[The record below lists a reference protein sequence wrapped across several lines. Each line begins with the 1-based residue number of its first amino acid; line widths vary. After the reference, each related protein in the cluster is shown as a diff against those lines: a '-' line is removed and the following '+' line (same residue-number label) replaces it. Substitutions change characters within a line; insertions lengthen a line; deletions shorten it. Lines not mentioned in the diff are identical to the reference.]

1 MRKKKKEQIISLL
14 QCYKEAHSTIRKGI
28 EEGRGEEAISLLVL
42 CQEGMEKIEQDT
54 EKELD
59 GKAEREALFSSYQE
73 ELYFSYLS
81 LIKTDEEEREEN
93 LDSPALDSQQVSCA
107 KRAISHLDRAEAYFS
122 KIEEEIAS
130 IPVKTLHLFL
140 PYKASMWDSMESV
153 YFAALQDS
161 SCEALVMPI
170 TYYEKED
177 GKFGKRINERAEFP
191 SEIETIDEGFSLEE
205 AQPDV
210 IYIHNPYDDKNI
222 LTSVDPRYYSFHLK
236 DYTENLVYIP
246 YYTTMGKAGFGS
258 LFMPAYRYVHHIV
271 VQSEE
276 HKQRLPKEVQE
287 KARILGSPKLD
298 RALAY
303 SQNPPKIPED
313 WKRIARGRKIYYYNT
328 VIEEMLGNPESF
340 LQKME
345 EVFSLFKE
353 NPKYCLLWRPHP
365 LLESSFFSVD
375 TAYRKRFL
383 ELKLRYLTE
392 EIGIYDSSAE
402 PERAVALSSVYL
414 GDETS
419 SMAALFLA
427 GGKPLFILDSTVSEE
442 RRQEERNQGER
453 NREKRLTAYFLR
465 LFRRMKRQSFA
476 LSGKKESEEALVYE
490 GRFLLMGQLE
500 GDRLRI
506 RKLALSEWGI
516 PEQESM
522 SVSAREYMP
531 VPADE
536 YGEAY
541 FYEGRWILTPR
552 AGNHFLILEKG
563 KEPKKLPLPEGGCKP
578 DAFSG
583 SYRGGEYLFCKAE
596 NYPFDIRF
604 SLKTHGIKELKEGVL
619 REEEDREAF
628 PEKGEE
634 IEHVEF
640 LFPAEELI
648 SGFLPWRSFSYGLQ
662 ETVLYSLSDYL
673 EERPLSY
680 AFNKDYSKRKLEEL
694 SVHVGSSGKA
704 IYAFFQAML
713 NGKEE

>member
-1 MRKKKKEQIISLL
+1 MRKKKKEQIVSLL
-14 QCYKEAHSTIRKGI
+14 QCYKEAHSTIREGI

-42 CQEGMEKIEQDT
+42 CQEGMEKIERDT
-54 EKELD
+54 EQEPC
-59 GKAEREALFSSYQE
+59 GKTEREALFSSYQE
-73 ELYFSYLS
+73 ALYSCYLS
-81 LIKTDEEEREEN
+81 LIKTEEETAE
-93 LDSPALDSQQVSCA
+93 PGTSC
-107 KRAISHLDRAEAYFS
+107 LDRAEAYFS

-153 YFAALQDS
+153 YFAALQDP

-191 SEIETIDEGFSLEE
+191 SEIKTIDEGFSLEE
-205 AQPDV
+205 EHPDV

-604 SLKTHGIKELKEGVL
+604 SLKTHGIKELKEGIL
-619 REEEDREAF
+619 HEEEGREVF
-628 PEKGEE
+628 LEKGEE

>member
-14 QCYKEAHSTIRKGI
+14 QCYREAHSAIRKGI

-42 CQEGMEKIEQDT
+42 CQEGMEKIERDT
-54 EKELD
+54 EQEPC
-59 GKAEREALFSSYQE
+59 GKTEREALFSSYQE
-73 ELYFSYLS
+73 ALYSCYLS
-81 LIKTDEEEREEN
+81 LIKTEEENAE
-93 LDSPALDSQQVSCA
+93 PGTSC
-107 KRAISHLDRAEAYFS
+107 LDRAEAYFS

-522 SVSAREYMP
+522 SVSAREYIP

-604 SLKTHGIKELKEGVL
+604 SLKTHGIKELKEGIL
-619 REEEDREAF
+619 HEEEGREVF
-628 PEKGEE
+628 LEKGEE

>member
-14 QCYKEAHSTIRKGI
+14 QCYREAHSAIRKGI

-73 ELYFSYLS
+73 ALYFSYLS
-81 LIKTDEEEREEN
+81 LIKTDEENAE
-93 LDSPALDSQQVSCA
+93 PGTSC
-107 KRAISHLDRAEAYFS
+107 LDRAEAYFS

-130 IPVKTLHLFL
+130 IPSKTLHLFL

-153 YFAALQDS
+153 YFAALQDP

-191 SEIETIDEGFSLEE
+191 REIETIDEGFSLEE

-258 LFMPAYRYVHHIV
+258 LFMPVYRYVHHIV

-303 SQNPPKIPED
+303 SQNPPEMPED
-313 WKRIARGRKIYYYNT
+313 WKRIAGGRKIYYYNT

-365 LLESSFFSVD
+365 LLESSFLAVG

-427 GGKPLFILDSTVSEE
+427 GGKPLFILDSTVSEA

-604 SLKTHGIKELKEGVL
+604 SLKTHGIKELKEGIL
-619 REEEDREAF
+619 HEEEGREVF
-628 PEKGEE
+628 LEKGEE

-673 EERPLSY
+673 EERLLSY

>member
-81 LIKTDEEEREEN
+81 LIKTDEEESEEN

-604 SLKTHGIKELKEGVL
+604 SLKTHGIKELKEGIL
-619 REEEDREAF
+619 HEEEGREVF
-628 PEKGEE
+628 LEKGEE

>member
-14 QCYKEAHSTIRKGI
+14 QCYREAHSAIRKGI

-42 CQEGMEKIEQDT
+42 CQEGMEKIERDT
-54 EKELD
+54 EQEPC
-59 GKAEREALFSSYQE
+59 GKTEREALFSSYQE
-73 ELYFSYLS
+73 ALYSCYLS
-81 LIKTDEEEREEN
+81 LIKTEEENAE
-93 LDSPALDSQQVSCA
+93 PGTSC
-107 KRAISHLDRAEAYFS
+107 LDRAEAYFS

-258 LFMPAYRYVHHIV
+258 LFMPAYHYVHHIV

-303 SQNPPKIPED
+303 SQNPPEIPED
-313 WKRIARGRKIYYYNT
+313 WKRIAGGRKIYYYNT

-442 RRQEERNQGER
+442 RRQEERNQRVR
-453 NREKRLTAYFLR
+453 NREKRLTAYFLK
-465 LFRRMKRQSFA
+465 LFRRVKRQSFA
-476 LSGKKESEEALVYE
+476 LSAKKESEEALVYE

-522 SVSAREYMP
+522 SVLAKEYMP

-596 NYPFDIRF
+596 NYPFDVRF

-619 REEEDREAF
+619 HEEEDREAF
-628 PEKGEE
+628 PEKVEE

>member
-1 MRKKKKEQIISLL
+1 MRKKKKEQIVSLL

-42 CQEGMEKIEQDT
+42 CQEGMEKIERDT
-54 EKELD
+54 EQEPC
-59 GKAEREALFSSYQE
+59 GKTEREALFSSYQE
-73 ELYFSYLS
+73 ALYSCYLS
-81 LIKTDEEEREEN
+81 LIKTEEENAE
-93 LDSPALDSQQVSCA
+93 PGTSC
-107 KRAISHLDRAEAYFS
+107 LDRAEAYFS

-276 HKQRLPKEVQE
+276 NKQRLPKEVQE

-604 SLKTHGIKELKEGVL
+604 SLKTHGIKELKEGIL
-619 REEEDREAF
+619 HEEEGREVF
-628 PEKGEE
+628 LEKGEE

>member
-1 MRKKKKEQIISLL
+1 MRKKKKEQIVSLL
-14 QCYKEAHSTIRKGI
+14 QCYREAHSTIRKEI

-42 CQEGMEKIEQDT
+42 CQEGMEKIERDT
-54 EKELD
+54 EQEPC
-59 GKAEREALFSSYQE
+59 GKTEREALFSSYQE
-73 ELYFSYLS
+73 ALYSCYLS

-93 LDSPALDSQQVSCA
+93 LDSPALDSQQVSCEKLA
-107 KRAISHLDRAEAYFS
+107 TSCLDRAEAYFS

-130 IPVKTLHLFL
+130 IPSKTLHLFL

-153 YFAALQDS
+153 YFAALQDP

-222 LTSVDPRYYSFHLK
+222 LTSVDPRYYSFRLK

-258 LFMPAYRYVHHIV
+258 LFMPVYRYVHHIV

-303 SQNPPKIPED
+303 SQNPPEIPED
-313 WKRIARGRKIYYYNT
+313 WKRIAGGRKIYYYNT

-365 LLESSFFSVD
+365 LLESSFLAVG
-375 TAYRKRFL
+375 TVYRKRFL

-427 GGKPLFILDSTVSEE
+427 EGKPLFILDSTVSEE
-442 RRQEERNQGER
+442 RRQEERNQGEK

-465 LFRRMKRQSFA
+465 LFHRMTRQSFA
-476 LSGKKESEEALVYE
+476 LSGKKEPEEALVYE

-516 PEQESM
+516 PEQEST
-522 SVSAREYMP
+522 SVSAKEYMP
-531 VPADE
+531 IPADE

-541 FYEGRWILTPR
+541 FYEDRWILTPR

-596 NYPFDIRF
+596 NYPFDVRF

-619 REEEDREAF
+619 HEEEDREAF
-628 PEKGEE
+628 PEKGEK

-662 ETVLYSLSDYL
+662 ETALYSLSDYL
-673 EERPLSY
+673 EERPLLY
-680 AFNKDYSKRKLEEL
+680 AFDEDNSKRKLEEL

-704 IYAFFQAML
+704 IYAFFKAML
-713 NGKEE
+713 SGKEE

>member
-1 MRKKKKEQIISLL
+1 MRKKKKEQIVSLL
-14 QCYKEAHSTIRKGI
+14 QCYKEAHSTIRKEI

-42 CQEGMEKIEQDT
+42 CQEGMEKIERDT
-54 EKELD
+54 EQEPC
-59 GKAEREALFSSYQE
+59 GKTEREALFSSYQE
-73 ELYFSYLS
+73 ALYSCYLS
-81 LIKTDEEEREEN
+81 LIKTEEENAE
-93 LDSPALDSQQVSCA
+93 PGTSC
-107 KRAISHLDRAEAYFS
+107 LDRAEAYFS

-130 IPVKTLHLFL
+130 ISVKTLHLFL

-604 SLKTHGIKELKEGVL
+604 SLKTHGIKELKEGIL
-619 REEEDREAF
+619 HEEEGREVF
-628 PEKGEE
+628 LEKGEE

-640 LFPAEELI
+640 LFQAEELI

-680 AFNKDYSKRKLEEL
+680 AFNKDYFKRKLEEL

>member
-1 MRKKKKEQIISLL
+1 MRKKKKEQIVSLL
-14 QCYKEAHSTIRKGI
+14 QCYKEAHSTIREGI

-42 CQEGMEKIEQDT
+42 CQEGMEKIERDT
-54 EKELD
+54 EQELN

-73 ELYFSYLS
+73 ALYSCYLS
-81 LIKTDEEEREEN
+81 LIKTEEKEGEEN
-93 LDSPALDSQQVSCA
+93 LDSSAFDSQQVSCA
-107 KRAISHLDRAEAYFS
+107 KRAISHLDRAESCFS
-122 KIEEEIAS
+122 EIEEAIAS
-130 IPVKTLHLFL
+130 IPSKSLHLFL

-153 YFAALQDS
+153 YFAALQDP

-191 SEIETIDEGFSLEE
+191 SEIKTIDEGFSLEE

-222 LTSVDPRYYSFHLK
+222 LTSVDPRYYSFRLK
-236 DYTENLVYIP
+236 DFTDNLVYIP

-303 SQNPPKIPED
+303 SQNPPEMPED
-313 WKRIARGRKIYYYNT
+313 WKRIAGGRKIYYYNT

-365 LLESSFFSVD
+365 LLESSFLAVD

-427 GGKPLFILDSTVSEE
+427 EGKPLFILDSTVSEE
-442 RRQEERNQGER
+442 RRQEERNQGEK
-453 NREKRLTAYFLR
+453 NREKRLTAYFLK

-476 LSGKKESEEALVYE
+476 LSGKKEPEEALVYE

-563 KEPKKLPLPEGGCKP
+563 KEPRKLPLPEGGCKP

-596 NYPFDIRF
+596 NYSFDVRF

-619 REEEDREAF
+619 HEEEDREAF

-662 ETVLYSLSDYL
+662 ETALYSLSDYL
-673 EERPLSY
+673 EERPLLY
-680 AFNKDYSKRKLEEL
+680 AFDEDDSKRKLEEL

-704 IYAFFQAML
+704 IYAFFKAML
-713 NGKEE
+713 SGKEE

>member
-1 MRKKKKEQIISLL
+1 MRKKKKEQIVSLL

-73 ELYFSYLS
+73 ALYSCYLS
-81 LIKTDEEEREEN
+81 LIKTEEENAE
-93 LDSPALDSQQVSCA
+93 PGTSC
-107 KRAISHLDRAEAYFS
+107 LDRAEAYFS

-130 IPVKTLHLFL
+130 IPSKTLHLFL

-153 YFAALQDS
+153 YFAALQDP

-191 SEIETIDEGFSLEE
+191 SEIKTIDEGFSLEE
-205 AQPDV
+205 EHPDV

-303 SQNPPKIPED
+303 SQNPPEIPED
-313 WKRIARGRKIYYYNT
+313 WKRIAGGRKIYYYNT

-365 LLESSFFSVD
+365 LLESSFFAVD

-427 GGKPLFILDSTVSEE
+427 EGKPLFILDSTVSEE
-442 RRQEERNQGER
+442 RRQEKRNQGEK

-465 LFRRMKRQSFA
+465 LFHRMTRQSFA
-476 LSGKKESEEALVYE
+476 LSGKKEPEEALVYE

-500 GDRLRI
+500 EDRLRI

-516 PEQESM
+516 PEQEST
-522 SVSAREYMP
+522 SVSAKEYMP

-541 FYEGRWILTPR
+541 FYEDRWILTPR

-596 NYPFDIRF
+596 NYPFDVRF

-619 REEEDREAF
+619 HEEEDREAF
-628 PEKGEE
+628 PEKGEK

-662 ETVLYSLSDYL
+662 ETALYSLLDYL
-673 EERPLSY
+673 EERPLLY
-680 AFNKDYSKRKLEEL
+680 AFDEDNSKRKLEEL

-704 IYAFFQAML
+704 IYAFFKAML
-713 NGKEE
+713 SGKEE

>member
-81 LIKTDEEEREEN
+81 LIKTDEEESEEN

-107 KRAISHLDRAEAYFS
+107 KRAISHLDRAEDYFS

-490 GRFLLMGQLE
+490 GRFLLTGQLE

-604 SLKTHGIKELKEGVL
+604 SLKTHGIKELKEGIL
-619 REEEDREAF
+619 HEEEGREVF
-628 PEKGEE
+628 LEKGEE

-680 AFNKDYSKRKLEEL
+680 AFNKDDSKRKLEEL

-704 IYAFFQAML
+704 IYAFFKAML

>member
-1 MRKKKKEQIISLL
+1 MRKKKKEQIVSLL

-81 LIKTDEEEREEN
+81 LIKTDEEESEEN

-107 KRAISHLDRAEAYFS
+107 KRAISHLDRAESYFS

-130 IPVKTLHLFL
+130 IPSKTLHLFL

-153 YFAALQDS
+153 YFAALQDP

-191 SEIETIDEGFSLEE
+191 REIETIDEGFSLEE

-303 SQNPPKIPED
+303 SQNPPEMPED
-313 WKRIARGRKIYYYNT
+313 WKRIAGGRKIYYYNT

-340 LQKME
+340 LRKME
-345 EVFSLFKE
+345 EVFCLFKG

-365 LLESSFFSVD
+365 LLESSFLAVG

-427 GGKPLFILDSTVSEE
+427 EGKPLFILDSTVSEE
-442 RRQEERNQGER
+442 KKWGERNQGER
-453 NREKRLTAYFLR
+453 NQEKRLTAYFLR
-465 LFRRMKRQSFA
+465 LFHRMTRQSIA
-476 LSGKKESEEALVYE
+476 LSGKKEPEEALVYE
-490 GRFLLMGQLE
+490 GRFLLTGQLE

-516 PEQESM
+516 PEQEST
-522 SVSAREYMP
+522 SVSAKEYMP
-531 VPADE
+531 IPADE

-596 NYPFDIRF
+596 NYPFDVRF

-662 ETVLYSLSDYL
+662 ETALYSLSDYL
-673 EERPLSY
+673 EERPLLY
-680 AFNKDYSKRKLEEL
+680 AFDEDDSKRKLEEL

-704 IYAFFQAML
+704 IYAFFKAML
-713 NGKEE
+713 IGEEE

>member
-1 MRKKKKEQIISLL
+1 MRKKKKEQIVSLL
-14 QCYKEAHSTIRKGI
+14 QCYKEAHSTIRKEI

-42 CQEGMEKIEQDT
+42 CQEGMEKIERDT
-54 EKELD
+54 EQEPC
-59 GKAEREALFSSYQE
+59 GKTEREALFSSYQE
-73 ELYFSYLS
+73 ALYSCYLS
-81 LIKTDEEEREEN
+81 LIKTEEETAE
-93 LDSPALDSQQVSCA
+93 PGTSC
-107 KRAISHLDRAEAYFS
+107 LDRAEAYFS

-130 IPVKTLHLFL
+130 IPFKTLHLFL

-604 SLKTHGIKELKEGVL
+604 SLKTHGIKELKEGIL
-619 REEEDREAF
+619 HEEEGREVF
-628 PEKGEE
+628 LEKGEE

>member
-222 LTSVDPRYYSFHLK
+222 LTSVDPRYYSFRLK

-258 LFMPAYRYVHHIV
+258 LFMPVYRYVHHIV

-303 SQNPPKIPED
+303 SQNPPEMPED
-313 WKRIARGRKIYYYNT
+313 WKRIAGGRKIYYYNT

-442 RRQEERNQGER
+442 RRQEERNQRVR
-453 NREKRLTAYFLR
+453 NREKRLTAYFLK
-465 LFRRMKRQSFA
+465 LFRRVKRQSFA
-476 LSGKKESEEALVYE
+476 LSAKKESEEALVYE

-522 SVSAREYMP
+522 SVLAKEYMP

-596 NYPFDIRF
+596 NYPFDVRF

-619 REEEDREAF
+619 HEEEDREAF

-662 ETVLYSLSDYL
+662 ETALYSLSDYL
-673 EERPLSY
+673 EERPLLY
-680 AFNKDYSKRKLEEL
+680 AFDEDDSKRKLEEL

-713 NGKEE
+713 SGKEE

>member
-14 QCYKEAHSTIRKGI
+14 QCYREAHSAIRKGI

-42 CQEGMEKIEQDT
+42 CQEGMEKIERDT
-54 EKELD
+54 EQEPC
-59 GKAEREALFSSYQE
+59 GKTEREALFSSYQE
-73 ELYFSYLS
+73 ALYSCYLS
-81 LIKTDEEEREEN
+81 LIKTEEENAE
-93 LDSPALDSQQVSCA
+93 PGTSC
-107 KRAISHLDRAEAYFS
+107 LDRAEAYFS

-298 RALAY
+298 RTLAY

-604 SLKTHGIKELKEGVL
+604 SLKTHGIKELKEGIL
-619 REEEDREAF
+619 HEEEGREVF
-628 PEKGEE
+628 LEKGEE

>member
-81 LIKTDEEEREEN
+81 LIKTDEEESEEN

-130 IPVKTLHLFL
+130 IPFKTLHLFL

-340 LQKME
+340 LQKMK

-604 SLKTHGIKELKEGVL
+604 SLKTHGIKELKEGIL
-619 REEEDREAF
+619 HEEEGREVF
-628 PEKGEE
+628 LEKGEE

>member
-1 MRKKKKEQIISLL
+1 MRKKKKEQIVSLL
-14 QCYKEAHSTIRKGI
+14 QCYREAHSTIRKEI

-42 CQEGMEKIEQDT
+42 CQEGMEKIERDT
-54 EKELD
+54 EQEPC
-59 GKAEREALFSSYQE
+59 GKTEREALFSSYQE
-73 ELYFSYLS
+73 ALYSCYLS
-81 LIKTDEEEREEN
+81 LIKTEEENAEEGM
-93 LDSPALDSQQVSCA
+93 
-107 KRAISHLDRAEAYFS
+107 DRAEAYFS

-191 SEIETIDEGFSLEE
+191 REIETIDEGFSLEE

-222 LTSVDPRYYSFHLK
+222 LTSVDPRYYSFRLK
-236 DYTENLVYIP
+236 DFTDNLVYIP

-303 SQNPPKIPED
+303 SQNPPEMPED
-313 WKRIARGRKIYYYNT
+313 WKRIAGGRKIYYYNT
-328 VIEEMLGNPESF
+328 VIEEMLGHPESF

-427 GGKPLFILDSTVSEE
+427 EGKPLFILDSTVSEE

-453 NREKRLTAYFLR
+453 NREKRLTAYFLK

-476 LSGKKESEEALVYE
+476 LSGKKEPEEALVYE

-516 PEQESM
+516 PEQEGR
-522 SVSAREYMP
+522 SVSEKESMP
-531 VPADE
+531 IPADE

-596 NYPFDIRF
+596 NYPFDVRF

-619 REEEDREAF
+619 HEEEDREAF
-628 PEKGEE
+628 PEKGGE

-640 LFPAEELI
+640 LFSAEELI

-662 ETVLYSLSDYL
+662 ETALYSLSDYL
-673 EERPLSY
+673 EERPLLY
-680 AFNKDYSKRKLEEL
+680 VFDEDDSKRKLEEL

-704 IYAFFQAML
+704 IYAFFKAML
-713 NGKEE
+713 RGKEE

>member
-1 MRKKKKEQIISLL
+1 MS
-14 QCYKEAHSTIRKGI
+14 G
-28 EEGRGEEAISLLVL
+28 
-42 CQEGMEKIEQDT
+42 KIERDT
-54 EKELD
+54 EQEPC
-59 GKAEREALFSSYQE
+59 GKTEREALFSSYQE
-73 ELYFSYLS
+73 ALYSCYLS
-81 LIKTDEEEREEN
+81 LIKTEEENAE
-93 LDSPALDSQQVSCA
+93 PGTSC
-107 KRAISHLDRAEAYFS
+107 LDRAEAYFS

-442 RRQEERNQGER
+442 RRQEERNQRVR
-453 NREKRLTAYFLR
+453 NREKRLTAYFLK
-465 LFRRMKRQSFA
+465 LFRRVKRQSFA
-476 LSGKKESEEALVYE
+476 LSAKKESEEALVYE

-522 SVSAREYMP
+522 SVLAKEYMP

-604 SLKTHGIKELKEGVL
+604 SLKTHGIKELKEGIL
-619 REEEDREAF
+619 HEEEGREVF
-628 PEKGEE
+628 LEKGEE

-704 IYAFFQAML
+704 IYAFFKAML

>member
-1 MRKKKKEQIISLL
+1 MRKKKKEQIVSLL

-42 CQEGMEKIEQDT
+42 CQEGMEKIERDT
-54 EKELD
+54 EQETC
-59 GKAEREALFSSYQE
+59 GKTEREALFSSYQE
-73 ELYFSYLS
+73 ALYSCYLS
-81 LIKTDEEEREEN
+81 LIKTEEENVEPGTSR
-93 LDSPALDSQQVSCA
+93 
-107 KRAISHLDRAEAYFS
+107 LDRAEAYFS
-122 KIEEEIAS
+122 KIEEAIAS
-130 IPVKTLHLFL
+130 IPCKTLHLFL

-153 YFAALQDS
+153 YFAALQDP

-191 SEIETIDEGFSLEE
+191 REIETIDEGFSLEE

-222 LTSVDPRYYSFHLK
+222 LTSVDPRYYSFRLK
-236 DYTENLVYIP
+236 EFTDNLVYIP

-258 LFMPAYRYVHHIV
+258 LFMPVYRYVHHIV

-303 SQNPPKIPED
+303 SQNPPEIPED
-313 WKRIARGRKIYYYNT
+313 WKRIAGGRKIYYYNT

-453 NREKRLTAYFLR
+453 NREKRLTAYFLK
-465 LFRRMKRQSFA
+465 LFRRMKRQSFV

-522 SVSAREYMP
+522 SVSAKEYMP
-531 VPADE
+531 VSADE

-563 KEPKKLPLPEGGCKP
+563 KEPRKLPLPEGGCKP

-596 NYPFDIRF
+596 NYPFDVRF

-619 REEEDREAF
+619 HEEEDREAF

-634 IEHVEF
+634 IEHVDF

-662 ETVLYSLSDYL
+662 ETALYSLSDYL
-673 EERPLSY
+673 EERPLLY
-680 AFNKDYSKRKLEEL
+680 AFDEDDSKRKLEEL

-704 IYAFFQAML
+704 IYAFFKAML
-713 NGKEE
+713 SGKEE

>member
-1 MRKKKKEQIISLL
+1 MRKKKKEQIVSLL

-42 CQEGMEKIEQDT
+42 CQEGMEKIERDT
-54 EKELD
+54 EQEPC
-59 GKAEREALFSSYQE
+59 GKTEREALFSSYQE
-73 ELYFSYLS
+73 ALYSCYLS
-81 LIKTDEEEREEN
+81 LIKTEEENAEEGM
-93 LDSPALDSQQVSCA
+93 DSPTLDSQQVSCA

-298 RALAY
+298 RTLAY

-541 FYEGRWILTPR
+541 FYEERWILTPR

-604 SLKTHGIKELKEGVL
+604 SLKTHGIKELKEGIL
-619 REEEDREAF
+619 HEEEGREVF
-628 PEKGEE
+628 LEKGEE

>member
-1 MRKKKKEQIISLL
+1 MRKKKKEQIVSLL
-14 QCYKEAHSTIRKGI
+14 QCYKEAHSTIRKEI

-42 CQEGMEKIEQDT
+42 CQEGMEKIERDT
-54 EKELD
+54 EQEPC
-59 GKAEREALFSSYQE
+59 GKTEREALFSSYQE
-73 ELYFSYLS
+73 ALYSCYLS
-81 LIKTDEEEREEN
+81 LIKTEEENAE
-93 LDSPALDSQQVSCA
+93 PGTSC
-107 KRAISHLDRAEAYFS
+107 LDRAEAYFS

-130 IPVKTLHLFL
+130 ISVKTLHLFL

-465 LFRRMKRQSFA
+465 LFRRMKRQSFT

-604 SLKTHGIKELKEGVL
+604 SLKTHGIKELKEGIL
-619 REEEDREAF
+619 HEEEGREVF
-628 PEKGEE
+628 LEKGEE

-680 AFNKDYSKRKLEEL
+680 AFNKDYFKRKLEEL

>member
-1 MRKKKKEQIISLL
+1 MRKKKKEQIVSLL
-14 QCYKEAHSTIRKGI
+14 QCYKEAHSTIREGI

-42 CQEGMEKIEQDT
+42 CQEGMEKIERDT
-54 EKELD
+54 EQELN

-73 ELYFSYLS
+73 ALYSCYLS
-81 LIKTDEEEREEN
+81 LIKTEEKEGEEN
-93 LDSPALDSQQVSCA
+93 LDSSAFDSQQVSCA

-122 KIEEEIAS
+122 KIEGEIAS
-130 IPVKTLHLFL
+130 IPFKTLHLFL

-153 YFAALQDS
+153 YFAALQDP
-161 SCEALVMPI
+161 SCEAMVMPV

-191 SEIETIDEGFSLEE
+191 REIETIDEGFSLEE

-222 LTSVDPRYYSFHLK
+222 LTSVDPRYYSFRLK
-236 DYTENLVYIP
+236 DFTDNLVYIP

-303 SQNPPKIPED
+303 SQNPPEMPED
-313 WKRIARGRKIYYYNT
+313 WKRIAGGRKIYYYNT
-328 VIEEMLGNPESF
+328 VIEEMLGHPESF

-365 LLESSFFSVD
+365 LLESSFLAVG

-453 NREKRLTAYFLR
+453 NREKRLTAYFLK

-531 VPADE
+531 VSADE

-541 FYEGRWILTPR
+541 FYENRWILTPR

-563 KEPKKLPLPEGGCKP
+563 KEPRKLPLPEGGCKP

-596 NYPFDIRF
+596 NYPFDVRF

-619 REEEDREAF
+619 HEEEDREAF
-628 PEKGEE
+628 SEKGEE
-634 IEHVEF
+634 IEYVEF

-662 ETVLYSLSDYL
+662 ETALYSLSDYL
-673 EERPLSY
+673 EERPLLY
-680 AFNKDYSKRKLEEL
+680 AFDEHDSKRKLEEL

-704 IYAFFQAML
+704 IYAFFKAML
-713 NGKEE
+713 RGKEE

>member
-1 MRKKKKEQIISLL
+1 MRKKKKEQIVSLL

-73 ELYFSYLS
+73 ALYFSYLS
-81 LIKTDEEEREEN
+81 LIKTDEEESEEN

-130 IPVKTLHLFL
+130 IPSKTLHLFL

-153 YFAALQDS
+153 YFAALQDP

-191 SEIETIDEGFSLEE
+191 REIETIDEGFSLEE

-222 LTSVDPRYYSFHLK
+222 LTSVDPRYYSFRLK
-236 DYTENLVYIP
+236 DFTDNLVYIP

-604 SLKTHGIKELKEGVL
+604 SLKTHGIKELKEGIL
-619 REEEDREAF
+619 HEEEGREVF
-628 PEKGEE
+628 LEKGEE

-662 ETVLYSLSDYL
+662 ETALYSLSDYL
-673 EERPLSY
+673 EERPLLY
-680 AFNKDYSKRKLEEL
+680 AFDEDDSKRKLEEL

>member
-14 QCYKEAHSTIRKGI
+14 QCYREAHSAIRKGI

-73 ELYFSYLS
+73 ALYFSYLS
-81 LIKTDEEEREEN
+81 LIKTDEENAE
-93 LDSPALDSQQVSCA
+93 PGTSC
-107 KRAISHLDRAEAYFS
+107 LDRAEAYFS

-130 IPVKTLHLFL
+130 IPSKTLHLFL

-153 YFAALQDS
+153 YFAALQDP

-191 SEIETIDEGFSLEE
+191 REIETIDEGFSLEE

-258 LFMPAYRYVHHIV
+258 LFMPVYRYVHHIV

-303 SQNPPKIPED
+303 SQNPPEMPED
-313 WKRIARGRKIYYYNT
+313 WKRIAGGRKIYYYNT

-365 LLESSFFSVD
+365 LLESSFLAVG

-604 SLKTHGIKELKEGVL
+604 SLKTHGIKELKEGIL
-619 REEEDREAF
+619 HEEEGREVF
-628 PEKGEE
+628 LEKGEE

-673 EERPLSY
+673 EERLLSY

>member
-1 MRKKKKEQIISLL
+1 MRKKKKEQIVSLL
-14 QCYKEAHSTIRKGI
+14 QCYKEAHSTIREGI

-153 YFAALQDS
+153 YFAALQDP

-222 LTSVDPRYYSFHLK
+222 LTSVDPRYYSFRLK

-258 LFMPAYRYVHHIV
+258 LFMPVYRYVHHIV

-303 SQNPPKIPED
+303 SQNPPEMPED
-313 WKRIARGRKIYYYNT
+313 WKRIAGGRKIYYYNT

-442 RRQEERNQGER
+442 RRQEERNQRVR
-453 NREKRLTAYFLR
+453 NREKRLTAYFLK
-465 LFRRMKRQSFA
+465 LFRRVKRQSFA
-476 LSGKKESEEALVYE
+476 LSAKKESEEALVYE

-522 SVSAREYMP
+522 SVLAKEYMP

-596 NYPFDIRF
+596 NYPFDVRF

-619 REEEDREAF
+619 HEEEDREAF

-662 ETVLYSLSDYL
+662 ETALYSLSDYL
-673 EERPLSY
+673 EERPLLY
-680 AFNKDYSKRKLEEL
+680 AFDEDDSKRKLEEL

-713 NGKEE
+713 SGKEE

>member
-1 MRKKKKEQIISLL
+1 MRKKKKEQIVSLL
-14 QCYKEAHSTIRKGI
+14 QCYKEAHSTIRKEI

-42 CQEGMEKIEQDT
+42 CQEGMEKIERDT
-54 EKELD
+54 EQEPC
-59 GKAEREALFSSYQE
+59 GKTEREALFSSYQE
-73 ELYFSYLS
+73 ALYSCYLS
-81 LIKTDEEEREEN
+81 LIKTEEETAE
-93 LDSPALDSQQVSCA
+93 PGTSC
-107 KRAISHLDRAEAYFS
+107 LDRAEAYFS

-130 IPVKTLHLFL
+130 ISVKTLHLFL

-465 LFRRMKRQSFA
+465 LFRRMKRQSFT

-604 SLKTHGIKELKEGVL
+604 SLKTHGIKELKEGIL
-619 REEEDREAF
+619 HEEEGREVF
-628 PEKGEE
+628 LEKGEE

>member
-1 MRKKKKEQIISLL
+1 MRKKKKEQIVSLL
-14 QCYKEAHSTIRKGI
+14 QCYKEAHSTIRKEI

-42 CQEGMEKIEQDT
+42 CQEGMEKIERDT
-54 EKELD
+54 EQEPC
-59 GKAEREALFSSYQE
+59 GKTEREALFSSYQE
-73 ELYFSYLS
+73 ALYSCYLS
-81 LIKTDEEEREEN
+81 LIKTEEENAE
-93 LDSPALDSQQVSCA
+93 PGTSC
-107 KRAISHLDRAEAYFS
+107 LDRAEAYFS

-130 IPVKTLHLFL
+130 ISVKTLHLFL

-465 LFRRMKRQSFA
+465 LFRRMKRQSFT

-522 SVSAREYMP
+522 SVSARAYMP

-604 SLKTHGIKELKEGVL
+604 SLKTHGIKELKEGIL
-619 REEEDREAF
+619 HEEEGREVF
-628 PEKGEE
+628 LEKGEE

-680 AFNKDYSKRKLEEL
+680 AFNKDYFKRKLEEL

>member
-81 LIKTDEEEREEN
+81 LIKTDEEESEEN

-107 KRAISHLDRAEAYFS
+107 KRAISHLDMAEAYFS

-604 SLKTHGIKELKEGVL
+604 SLKTHGIKELKEGIL
-619 REEEDREAF
+619 HEEEGREVF
-628 PEKGEE
+628 LEKGEE

>member
-73 ELYFSYLS
+73 ALYSCYLS
-81 LIKTDEEEREEN
+81 LIKTEEENAE
-93 LDSPALDSQQVSCA
+93 PGTSC
-107 KRAISHLDRAEAYFS
+107 LDRAEAYFS

-130 IPVKTLHLFL
+130 IPSKTLHLFL

-153 YFAALQDS
+153 YFAALQDP

-191 SEIETIDEGFSLEE
+191 REIETIDEGFSLEE

-258 LFMPAYRYVHHIV
+258 LFMPVYRYVHHIV

-303 SQNPPKIPED
+303 SQNPPEMPED
-313 WKRIARGRKIYYYNT
+313 WKRIAGGRKIYYYNT

-365 LLESSFFSVD
+365 LLESSFLAVG

-604 SLKTHGIKELKEGVL
+604 SLKTHGIKELKEGIL
-619 REEEDREAF
+619 HEEEGREVF
-628 PEKGEE
+628 LEKGEE

>member
-14 QCYKEAHSTIRKGI
+14 QCYREAHSAIRKGI

-42 CQEGMEKIEQDT
+42 CQEGMEKIERDT
-54 EKELD
+54 EQEPC
-59 GKAEREALFSSYQE
+59 GKTEREALFSSYQE
-73 ELYFSYLS
+73 ALYSCYLS
-81 LIKTDEEEREEN
+81 LIKTEEENAE
-93 LDSPALDSQQVSCA
+93 PGTSC
-107 KRAISHLDRAEAYFS
+107 LDRAEAYFS

-365 LLESSFFSVD
+365 LLESSFLAVG

-383 ELKLRYLTE
+383 ELKLRYLAE

-604 SLKTHGIKELKEGVL
+604 SLKTHGIKELKEGIL
-619 REEEDREAF
+619 HEEEGREVF
-628 PEKGEE
+628 LEKGEE

>member
-1 MRKKKKEQIISLL
+1 MRKKKKEQIVSLL
-14 QCYKEAHSTIRKGI
+14 QCYKEAHYTIRKGI
-28 EEGRGEEAISLLVL
+28 EEGRSEEAISLLAL

-59 GKAEREALFSSYQE
+59 GKAEREALFASYQE
-73 ELYFSYLS
+73 ALYFSYLS
-81 LIKTDEEEREEN
+81 LIKKEEERREEN
-93 LDSPALDSQQVSCA
+93 LD
-107 KRAISHLDRAEAYFS
+107 RAESYFS
-122 KIEEEIAS
+122 KIEEEIVS
-130 IPVKTLHLFL
+130 IPSKTLHLFL

-153 YFAALQDS
+153 YLAALQDP

-170 TYYEKED
+170 TYYEKVD

-191 SEIETIDEGFSLEE
+191 MEIETIDEGFSLEE
-205 AQPDV
+205 AQPEV
-210 IYIHNPYDDKNI
+210 IYIHNPYDDKNT

-246 YYTTMGKAGFGS
+246 YYTIMGKAGFGS
-258 LFMPAYRYVHHIV
+258 LFMPIYRYVHHIV

-276 HKQRLPKEVQE
+276 HKKRLPKEVRE

-303 SQNPPKIPED
+303 SQNPPEMPED
-313 WKRIARGRKIYYYNT
+313 WKRIAGGRKIYYYNT
-328 VIEEMLGNPESF
+328 VIEEMLRNPESF

-345 EVFSLFKE
+345 EVFRLFKE

-365 LLESSFFSVD
+365 LLESSFFAVD

-419 SMAALFLA
+419 SMAALFLT
-427 GGKPLFILDSTVSEE
+427 GGKPLFILDSTILDE
-442 RRQEERNQGER
+442 REQGEW
-453 NREKRLTAYFLR
+453 NREKSLTAYFLR
-465 LFRRMKRQSFA
+465 LFHRMRGQSFA
-476 LSGKKESEEALVYE
+476 LSGKKEPEEALVYE
-490 GRFLLMGQLE
+490 GRFLLQGQLE
-500 GDRLRI
+500 GDRFRI
-506 RKLALSEWGI
+506 RKIALSEWGL
-516 PEQESM
+516 PEQEGM
-522 SVSAREYMP
+522 SVSKNEYRL

-541 FYEGRWILTPR
+541 FYEDRWILTPR

-563 KEPKKLPLPEGGCKP
+563 EEPRKLPLPEGGCKP

-604 SLKTHGIKELKEGVL
+604 SLKTYGIKELKEGAYH
-619 REEEDREAF
+619 EEGDRELF
-628 PEKGEE
+628 PERREE
-634 IEHVEF
+634 IERVEF

-662 ETVLYSLSDYL
+662 ETALYSLSDYL
-673 EERPLSY
+673 EERPLLYTFDEDS
-680 AFNKDYSKRKLEEL
+680 SKRKLEEL
-694 SVHVGSSGKA
+694 SVHVGSSGKT
-704 IYAFFQAML
+704 IYAFFKDRL
-713 NGKEE
+713 NGKKG

>member
-1 MRKKKKEQIISLL
+1 MRKKKKAQIISLL
-14 QCYKEAHSTIRKGI
+14 QCYREAHSAIRKEI

-42 CQEGMEKIEQDT
+42 CQEGMEKIERDT
-54 EKELD
+54 EQEPC
-59 GKAEREALFSSYQE
+59 GKTEREALFSSYQE
-73 ELYFSYLS
+73 ALYSCYLS
-81 LIKTDEEEREEN
+81 LIKTEEETAEPGT
-93 LDSPALDSQQVSCA
+93 SCSQRVSCA
-107 KRAISHLDRAEAYFS
+107 KRAISRLDRTEAYFS
-122 KIEEEIAS
+122 KIEGEIAS
-130 IPVKTLHLFL
+130 IPFKTLHLFL

-153 YFAALQDS
+153 YFAALQDP

-303 SQNPPKIPED
+303 SQNPPEIPED
-313 WKRIARGRKIYYYNT
+313 WKRIAGGRKIYYYNT

-442 RRQEERNQGER
+442 RRQEERNQRVR
-453 NREKRLTAYFLR
+453 NREKRLTAYFLK
-465 LFRRMKRQSFA
+465 LFRRVKRQSFA
-476 LSGKKESEEALVYE
+476 LSAKKESEEALVYE

-604 SLKTHGIKELKEGVL
+604 SLKTHGIKELKEGIL
-619 REEEDREAF
+619 HEEEGREVF
-628 PEKGEE
+628 LEKGEE

>member
-42 CQEGMEKIEQDT
+42 CQEGMEKIERDT
-54 EKELD
+54 EQEPC
-59 GKAEREALFSSYQE
+59 GKTEREALFSSYQE
-73 ELYFSYLS
+73 ALYSCYLS
-81 LIKTDEEEREEN
+81 LIKTEEENAE
-93 LDSPALDSQQVSCA
+93 PGTSC
-107 KRAISHLDRAEAYFS
+107 LDRAEAYFS

-191 SEIETIDEGFSLEE
+191 REIETIDEGFSLEE

-258 LFMPAYRYVHHIV
+258 LFMPVYRYVHHIV

-596 NYPFDIRF
+596 NYSFDIRF
-604 SLKTHGIKELKEGVL
+604 SLKTHGIKELKEGIL
-619 REEEDREAF
+619 HEEEGREVF
-628 PEKGEE
+628 LEKGEE

>member
-81 LIKTDEEEREEN
+81 LIKTDEEESEEN

-506 RKLALSEWGI
+506 RRLALSEWGI

-596 NYPFDIRF
+596 NYPFDVRF

-619 REEEDREAF
+619 HEEEDREAF

-662 ETVLYSLSDYL
+662 ETALYSLSDYL
-673 EERPLSY
+673 EERPLLY
-680 AFNKDYSKRKLEEL
+680 AFDEDDSKRKLEEL

>member
-14 QCYKEAHSTIRKGI
+14 QCYREAHSAIRKGI

-42 CQEGMEKIEQDT
+42 CQEGMEKIERDT
-54 EKELD
+54 EQEPC
-59 GKAEREALFSSYQE
+59 GKTEREALFSSYQE
-73 ELYFSYLS
+73 ALYSCYLS
-81 LIKTDEEEREEN
+81 LIKTEEENAE
-93 LDSPALDSQQVSCA
+93 PGTSC
-107 KRAISHLDRAEAYFS
+107 LDRAEAYFS

-130 IPVKTLHLFL
+130 ISVKTLHLFL

-465 LFRRMKRQSFA
+465 LFRRMKRQSFT

-604 SLKTHGIKELKEGVL
+604 SLKTHGIKELKEGIL
-619 REEEDREAF
+619 HEEEGREVF
-628 PEKGEE
+628 LEKGEE

-640 LFPAEELI
+640 LFQAEELI

-680 AFNKDYSKRKLEEL
+680 AFNKDYFKRKLEEL

>member
-81 LIKTDEEEREEN
+81 LIKTDEEESEEN

-130 IPVKTLHLFL
+130 IPFKTLHLFL

-340 LQKME
+340 LQKMK

-476 LSGKKESEEALVYE
+476 LSGKKEPEEALVYE

-604 SLKTHGIKELKEGVL
+604 SLKTHGIKELKEGIL
-619 REEEDREAF
+619 HEEEGREVF
-628 PEKGEE
+628 LEKGEE

>member
-54 EKELD
+54 EKEPC
-59 GKAEREALFSSYQE
+59 GKTEREALFSSYQE
-73 ELYFSYLS
+73 ALYSCYLS
-81 LIKTDEEEREEN
+81 LIKTEEETAE
-93 LDSPALDSQQVSCA
+93 PGTSC
-107 KRAISHLDRAEAYFS
+107 LDRAEAYFS

-604 SLKTHGIKELKEGVL
+604 SLKTHGIKELKEGIL
-619 REEEDREAF
+619 HEEEGREVF
-628 PEKGEE
+628 LEKGEE

>member
-1 MRKKKKEQIISLL
+1 MRKKKKEQIVSLL

-28 EEGRGEEAISLLVL
+28 EEGRGEEDISLLVL
-42 CQEGMEKIEQDT
+42 CQEGMEKIERDT
-54 EKELD
+54 EQEPC
-59 GKAEREALFSSYQE
+59 GKTEREALFSSYQE
-73 ELYFSYLS
+73 ALYSCYLS
-81 LIKTDEEEREEN
+81 LIKTEEENAE
-93 LDSPALDSQQVSCA
+93 PGTSC
-107 KRAISHLDRAEAYFS
+107 LDRAEAYFS

-298 RALAY
+298 RTLAY

-541 FYEGRWILTPR
+541 FYEERWILTPR

-604 SLKTHGIKELKEGVL
+604 SLKTHGIKELKEGIL
-619 REEEDREAF
+619 HEEEGREVF
-628 PEKGEE
+628 LEKGEE